1 METLQ
6 PQNELAVIRK
16 IMEDS
21 RRIRIGSA
29 KPALVWGTL
38 VFLGIAF
45 SYLNYFFLKLRVSEL
60 YIWSGIMASGWAYQI
75 YHIRS
80 LSREARVKTFSGRI
94 LRNLWNSALLSL
106 TLVFFVPW
114 LSSSIPFFVAVGV
127 IALIL
132 GNAFYVDGVICGSNL
147 TKYCA
152 AGWWLGGIAIFFAPA
167 FYNGIIF
174 AGLLGLF
181 QIIPGIILYKRWKKE
196 LVVEPV

>member
-6 PQNELAVIRK
+6 AQTELAVIRT

-38 VFLGIAF
+38 VFLGIAY
-45 SYLNYFFLKLRVSEL
+45 SYLNYFFLKLRVNEL
-60 YIWSGIMASGWAYQI
+60 YVWCGIMAAGWAYQI

-94 LRNLWNSALLSL
+94 LRNLWNATLLSL
-106 TLVFFVPW
+106 TLVLFTPW
-114 LSSSIPFFVAVGV
+114 FISSFPFSIAVGV
-127 IALIL
+127 IALVL
-132 GNAFYVDGVICGSNL
+132 GNAFYVDGVICESNL
-147 TKYCA
+147 IKYCA
-152 AGWWLGGIAIFFAPA
+152 VGWWLGGIAIFFAPV

-174 AGLLGLF
+174 AGLIGLF

-196 LVVEPV
+196 LDVEPV